1 LILWDEAKKAWRNIT
16 VEDFVVRWVDNGLTA
31 NVTHLVQEY
40 TDAFEP
46 IAVPKEVN
54 LSLFKW
60 FQSPVQEIDAQ
71 TMKRNREKKRWEDA
85 ITDID
90 SVAQKEIEMLKSEL
104 DDYRKSQEQLFK
116 RSKKRIMKAFERTLM
131 QRANDTADSNIA
143 SRALTVYHVSSSS
156 FRHLLYVIDSKAHC
170 GISSASSSSL
180 SSSSLAAS
188 SLSSSSTIT
197 CLPTI
202 GTGQRG
208 LGGH

>member
-1 LILWDEAKKAWRNIT
+1 LILWDEANKAWRNVT

-31 NVTHLVQEY
+31 TVTHLVQEY

-85 ITDID
+85 IADID
-90 SVAQKEIEMLKSEL
+90 RVALQEIDMLKSEL
-104 DDYRKSQEQLFK
+104 DDYRRSQEQLFK

-131 QRANDTADSNIA
+131 QRAKDTADSSVA
-143 SRALTVYHVSSSS
+143 TRALKVHLTTTSLCLSS
-156 FRHLLYVIDSKAHC
+156 FTT
-170 GISSASSSSL
+170 SSL
-180 SSSSLAAS
+180 M
-188 SLSSSSTIT
+188 
-197 CLPTI
+197 
-202 GTGQRG
+202 
-208 LGGH
+208 